1 MAQQNKWYSFFPNLL
16 TTFNLL
22 SGVTGIYF
30 ALNGNIKTAVFLM
43 FAGAFFDFFDG
54 FAARLLKV
62 SGEMGKQL
70 DSLAD
75 VITFGVLPGALM
87 FSIQKHLITDFS
99 FENLAPLEWVFV
111 LSPLCIPALSA
122 IRLAKFNIDS
132 RQSKS
137 FIGLPTPAN
146 ALLVA
151 SIAWTITHLPGF
163 FPTWL
168 ECPLTISILTILLS
182 VLLVSEIPM
191 FSLKFSSLYLK
202 ENVIRY
208 FFLFSSLTLIVILQ
222 IPGISLTIILY
233 VTLSI
238 IQSLTK
244 RKTEKNDN

>member
-1 MAQQNKWYSFFPNLL
+1 MAQHYKWYGFFPNFL
-16 TTFNLL
+16 TILNLL
-22 SGVTGIYF
+22 SGVVGIYF
-30 ALNGNIKTAVFLM
+30 ALNSNIKIAVIFM

-54 FAARLLKV
+54 FAARWLKV

-99 FENLAPLEWVFV
+99 FATLAPLEWVFV

-122 IRLAKFNIDS
+122 LRLAKFNIDS
-132 RQSKS
+132 RQTKS

-151 SIAWTITHLPGF
+151 SVSWTIIHKPGF
-163 FPTWL
+163 FPGWL
-168 ECPLTISILTILLS
+168 VSPLSISILTILLS
-182 VLLVSEIPM
+182 VLLVSNIPM

-208 FFLFSSLTLIVILQ
+208 FFLFSSLTLILFLQ
-222 IPGISLTIILY
+222 VSGISLAIILY
-233 VTLSI
+233 VTISI
-238 IQSLTK
+238 IQSFTK
-244 RKTEKNDN
+244 RKTDKNDY

>member
-1 MAQQNKWYSFFPNLL
+1 
-16 TTFNLL
+16 
-22 SGVTGIYF
+22 
-30 ALNGNIKTAVFLM
+30 M

-54 FAARLLKV
+54 FAAHWLKV
-62 SGEMGKQL
+62 SGELGKQL

-99 FENLAPLEWVFV
+99 FATLAPLEWVFI

-151 SIAWTITHLPGF
+151 SVAWTIISQPGF
-163 FPTWL
+163 FPAWFI
-168 ECPLTISILTILLS
+168 CPLSIFILTILFS
-182 VLLVSEIPM
+182 FLLVSNIPM
-191 FSLKFSSLYLK
+191 FSLKFSSFSFK
-202 ENVIRY
+202 ENIIRY
-208 FFLFSSLTLIVILQ
+208 SFLLISFALIVLFQ
-222 IPGISLTIILY
+222 IPGISFAIILY
-233 VTLSI
+233 VIISV

-244 RKTEKNDN
+244 RKSV

>member
-22 SGVTGIYF
+22 SGVIGIYF
-30 ALNGNIKTAVFLM
+30 ALGGNIKTAVILM

-54 FAARLLKV
+54 FAARWLKV

-87 FSIQKHLITDFS
+87 FTIQKHLITDFS
-99 FENLAPLEWVFV
+99 FATLAPFEWAFI

-122 IRLAKFNIDS
+122 IRLAKFNIDT

-146 ALLVA
+146 ALMVA
-151 SIAWTITHLPGF
+151 SVAWTIINRTGF
-163 FPTWL
+163 FPDWFVN
-168 ECPLTISILTILLS
+168 PLGISVLTVLFS
-182 VLLVSEIPM
+182 VLLISNIPM

-208 FFLFSSLTLIVILQ
+208 FFLFCSLTLIVILQ
-222 IPGISLTIILY
+222 IPGISLSIILY
-233 VTLSI
+233 VILSI
-238 IQSLTK
+238 FQGLRK
-244 RKTEKNDN
+244 RKTETNDY